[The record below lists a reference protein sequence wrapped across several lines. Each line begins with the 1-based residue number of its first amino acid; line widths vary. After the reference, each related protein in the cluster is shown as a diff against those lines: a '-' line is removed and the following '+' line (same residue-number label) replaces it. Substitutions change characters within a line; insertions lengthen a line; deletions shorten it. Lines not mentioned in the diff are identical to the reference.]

1 MQKLCKVKTEEQIKN
16 TLDGTGCCSH
26 VAIASAMYRHC
37 GKVYIARPTWSS
49 EGRWRLYDRKNRP
62 IGSDLGFPWTWVTE
76 WLDFDAAVDENDLTK
91 ILEGG
96 YEK

>member
-16 TLDGTGCCSH
+16 TLNENGYCSN
-26 VAIASAMYRHC
+26 VAMASAMYRHC
-37 GKVYIARPTWSS
+37 GKVYVARPLRR
-49 EGRWRLYDRKNRP
+49 EGEWRLYDRKNRP
-62 IGSDLGFPWTWVTE
+62 IGSGFGWAWTWVSE
-76 WLDFDAAVDENDLTK
+76 WLEFDAADENDLTK

>member
-16 TLDGTGCCSH
+16 TLDKSGFCSN
-26 VAIASAMYRHC
+26 VAMVSAMYRHC
-37 GKVYIARPTWSS
+37 GKVYVARPLQR
-49 EGRWRLYDRKNRP
+49 EGIWRLYDRKNRP
-62 IGSDLGFPWTWVTE
+62 VASDSGWPWAWVSE
-76 WLDFDAAVDENDLTK
+76 WLDFDATADENDLTK